1 MSSQQADLNFEPL
14 PKPANQIR
22 NPTLIRRSR
31 GYYRYRQG
39 QKLTHTHGHAMRLN
53 FRRLGLV
60 FCVLVALPVR
70 AKAATFEATSAK
82 PFVEDGR
89 PEGIYYTLRGPIE
102 AGDSIRIRDEIVEH
116 PDRIL
121 WRQSIK
127 LDSRGGDFVEA
138 TRIASLFQD
147 LGAMI
152 DVEAG
157 AECNGPCALIYMTAP
172 MRLAFEG
179 NVILLRPPSGAKGN
193 IDTFLRKSEV
203 PVQLIEAVENAD
215 PYSGYRLAA
224 IELVELGILS
234 PPMLELALK
243 ACRPKTP
250 KTPDELMECANRASA
265 NMLIATLDKLVGK
278 TKLARATRNVEAA
291 SVRYDKSSPLTG
303 DIRGAIEFHRRTYL
317 MDPVSPLLQVISNL
331 GFKSWRERAVG
342 HGLAVQDPVDPR
354 FRTRYLTN
362 VLLPALARTDDVS
375 AMMQMGAL
383 GVLFND
389 PDSAFPWFLKAAEH
403 GDRRAPW
410 HLAVSYE
417 FGAGVKADP
426 LRAYA
431 WAILAKPEMPVES
444 QRVLDRLRSRLSRA
458 QMAEAATLAKELVS
472 GAPES
477 RP

>member
-1 MSSQQADLNFEPL
+1 
-14 PKPANQIR
+14 
-22 NPTLIRRSR
+22 
-31 GYYRYRQG
+31 
-39 QKLTHTHGHAMRLN
+39 MRLN

-203 PVQLIEAVENAD
+203 PVQLIEAMENAD

-250 KTPDELMECANRASA
+250 KTPDELMGCANEASA
-265 NMLIATLDKLVGK
+265 NVLNAALEKLVGK
-278 TKLARATRNVEAA
+278 SGLALAVRGMRPTSATPGMWHGNT
-291 SVRYDKSSPLTG
+291 SPTVG
-303 DIRGAIEFHRRTYL
+303 DIRGAVDFHRTTYL
-317 MDPVSPLLQVISNL
+317 FYPVAPLRQAISDS
-331 GFKSWRERAVG
+331 GFTPWRERAESS
-342 HGLAVQDPVDPR
+342 GLLVEDPVDPLQ
-354 FRTRYLTN
+354 RTRYLTDI
-362 VLLPALARTDDVS
+362 LLPALSRGGDVQ

-383 GVLFND
+383 GMLFND